1 MERWRISLARIMTH
15 QSALRS
21 RKLLRATFLAT
32 FRPLLLLRLRASFAF
47 CLLDT
52 PGGQEGPQHSLAA
65 AGSVFA
71 VGRPLE
77 GELASIFV
85 NLTQDRFI

>member
-32 FRPLLLLRLRASFAF
+32 FRLLLLLRLRGSFAF
-47 CLLDT
+47 ASWTHLEDRRARCTHWLQLDL
-52 PGGQEGPQHSLAA
+52 SLQ
-65 AGSVFA
+65 
-71 VGRPLE
+71 LE
-77 GELASIFV
+77 GLWRASWLVF
-85 NLTQDRFI
+85 LST